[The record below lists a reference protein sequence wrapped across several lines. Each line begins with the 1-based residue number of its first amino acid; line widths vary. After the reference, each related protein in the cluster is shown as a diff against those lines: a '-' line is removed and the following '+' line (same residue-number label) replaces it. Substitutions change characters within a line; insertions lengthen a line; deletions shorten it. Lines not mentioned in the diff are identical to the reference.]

1 MNKFLWAG
9 LMAALVAFQAGA
21 EEVQVSE
28 AWARATAPGQDSA
41 SVQLNVTS
49 KKSGALIAV
58 ASPVAKSAEIHS
70 MVMEGSMMKM
80 RALEELPLPAKTQ
93 VSLGADGN
101 HLMLIG
107 LKQALKAGD
116 KVPFTLTV
124 KFADGS
130 KTTVK
135 AQALVKP
142 LETAGSEG
150 HEHHH
155 HH

>member
-1 MNKFLWAG
+1 MGKFLWAG
-9 LMAALVAFQAGA
+9 LVAALVSFQAGA
-21 EEVQVSE
+21 DEVQVSE

-41 SVQLNVTS
+41 SIQFNITS
-49 KKSGALIAV
+49 KKPAALIAGSSAV
-58 ASPVAKSAEIHS
+58 AQSVEIHS
-70 MVMEGSMMKM
+70 MVMEGDVMKM
-80 RALEELPLPAKTQ
+80 RALEELLLPAKTQ

-107 LKQALKAGD
+107 LKQPLKAGD
-116 KVPFTLTV
+116 KVPFTLTI
-124 KFADGS
+124 KFADGK

-142 LETAGSEG
+142 LETAGGEG